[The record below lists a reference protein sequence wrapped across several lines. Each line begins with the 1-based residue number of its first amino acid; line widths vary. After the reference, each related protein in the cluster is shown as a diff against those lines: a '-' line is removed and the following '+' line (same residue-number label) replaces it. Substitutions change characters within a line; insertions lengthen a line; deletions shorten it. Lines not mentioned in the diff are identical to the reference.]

1 VSEASA
7 NRFRVLKQGYDRFE
21 VDRTIEQM
29 TLELED
35 LKSRL
40 DLYMKQSESS
50 TQQLNL
56 IKQRYQTLIGELN
69 IREKAADEIA
79 RLALKEANRIIDT
92 AQNNADSI
100 VREALSTAR
109 LILVEIARISQD
121 ANEVKSELK
130 EKLEALSRSIDD
142 LEIPVVPKMEFLKD
156 KEQDL
161 PL

>member
-1 VSEASA
+1 MSEAPT

-29 TLELED
+29 TLELDD

-50 TQQLNL
+50 SQQLNL

-109 LILVEIARISQD
+109 IILVEIARISQD

-130 EKLEALSRSIDD
+130 EKLDALSRSIED

-156 KEQDL
+156 KDQDL

>member
-1 VSEASA
+1 MSEAST

-29 TLELED
+29 TLELDD

-50 TQQLNL
+50 SQQLNL

-109 LILVEIARISQD
+109 IILVEIARISQD

-130 EKLEALSRSIDD
+130 EKLDALSRSIED

-156 KEQDL
+156 KDQDL

>member
-29 TLELED
+29 TLELDD

-50 TQQLNL
+50 SQQLNL

-109 LILVEIARISQD
+109 IILVEIARISQD

-130 EKLEALSRSIDD
+130 EKLDALSRSIED

-156 KEQDL
+156 KDQDL

>member
-1 VSEASA
+1 VSEVTA

-29 TLELED
+29 TLELDD

-50 TQQLNL
+50 AQQLNL

-69 IREKAADEIA
+69 MREKAADEIA

-109 LILVEIARISQD
+109 IILVEIARISQD

-130 EKLEALSRSIDD
+130 EKLDALSRSIDD

-156 KEQDL
+156 KDQDL

>member
-1 VSEASA
+1 MSEAST

-29 TLELED
+29 TLELDD

-40 DLYMKQSESS
+40 DVYMKQSESS
-50 TQQLNL
+50 SQQLNL

-109 LILVEIARISQD
+109 IILVEIARISQD

-130 EKLEALSRSIDD
+130 EKLDALSRSIED

-156 KEQDL
+156 KDQDL

>member
-1 VSEASA
+1 MSEASA

-29 TLELED
+29 TLELDD

-40 DLYMKQSESS
+40 DVYMKQSESS
-50 TQQLNL
+50 SQQLNL

-109 LILVEIARISQD
+109 IILVEIARISQD

-130 EKLEALSRSIDD
+130 EKLDALSRSIED

-156 KEQDL
+156 KDQDL

>member
-1 VSEASA
+1 MSEASA

-29 TLELED
+29 TLELDD

-50 TQQLNL
+50 SQQLNL

-109 LILVEIARISQD
+109 IILVEIARISQD

-130 EKLEALSRSIDD
+130 EKLDALSRSIED

-156 KEQDL
+156 KDQDL

>member
-1 VSEASA
+1 VSEATA

-29 TLELED
+29 TLELDD

-50 TQQLNL
+50 AQQLNL

-69 IREKAADEIA
+69 MREKAADEIA

-109 LILVEIARISQD
+109 IILVEIARISQD

-130 EKLEALSRSIDD
+130 EKLDALSRSIDD

-156 KEQDL
+156 KDQDL

>member
-1 VSEASA
+1 MSEASA

-40 DLYMKQSESS
+40 DLYMKQSETS

-79 RLALKEANRIIDT
+79 RMALKEANRIIDT

>member
-1 VSEASA
+1 MSEAST

-29 TLELED
+29 TLELDD

-40 DLYMKQSESS
+40 DLYIKQSESS
-50 TQQLNL
+50 SQQLNL

-109 LILVEIARISQD
+109 IILVEIARISQD

-130 EKLEALSRSIDD
+130 EKLDALSRSIED

-156 KEQDL
+156 KDQDL

>member
-1 VSEASA
+1 MSEASA

-29 TLELED
+29 TLQLDD

-40 DLYMKQSESS
+40 DVYMKQSESS
-50 TQQLNL
+50 SQQLNL

-109 LILVEIARISQD
+109 IILVEIARISQD

-130 EKLEALSRSIDD
+130 EKLDALSRSIED

-156 KEQDL
+156 KDQDL

>member
-1 VSEASA
+1 MSEASA

-29 TLELED
+29 TLELDD

-50 TQQLNL
+50 SQQLNL

-109 LILVEIARISQD
+109 IILVEIARISQD

-130 EKLEALSRSIDD
+130 EKLDALSRSIED

-156 KEQDL
+156 RDQDL

>member
-1 VSEASA
+1 VSEAST

-29 TLELED
+29 TLELDD

-50 TQQLNL
+50 SQQLNL

-109 LILVEIARISQD
+109 IILVEIARISQD

-130 EKLEALSRSIDD
+130 EKLDALSRSIED

-156 KEQDL
+156 KDQDL

>member
-1 VSEASA
+1 MSETSA

-21 VDRTIEQM
+21 VDRTFEQM
-29 TLELED
+29 SLELED

-130 EKLEALSRSIDD
+130 EKLDALSRSIDD

>member
-1 VSEASA
+1 MSEASA

>member
-1 VSEASA
+1 VSEAST

-29 TLELED
+29 TLELDD

-50 TQQLNL
+50 AQQLNL

-109 LILVEIARISQD
+109 IILVEIARISQD

-130 EKLEALSRSIDD
+130 EKLDALSRSIDD
-142 LEIPVVPKMEFLKD
+142 LEIPVVPRMEFLKD
-156 KEQDL
+156 SEQDL